1 MMLTNL
7 GKYIE
12 IYDERNQDRLDT
24 SHVVGISTSKEF
36 IETKAK
42 LDGVNLKSYKV
53 VPPGHFAYVSD
64 TSRRGEKISLAYNS
78 SSTEYLV
85 SSISTVF
92 KVASPEVLS
101 SEFLF
106 MYFNRPE
113 FDRFSRYNSWG
124 SARET
129 FSWDDM
135 CGIEI
140 DLPPLHIQEKYVAV
154 YKSILD
160 NQKAYETGLDDL
172 KIVCDGYFDRL
183 KKDRS
188 LYKKL
193 GYFIEKNELRNVDQ
207 KYGKEHV
214 RGISNKKEFMITKAD
229 VSKTDLSKF
238 LIIPENFFAY
248 NSRTD
253 GRDMLVLA
261 INKLDEPVMVT
272 WNYNSFKIKDNM
284 LQELNPDFLYAFLKR
299 AEFDRLVR
307 FMSWGSSQELFSWD
321 SLCDVKIPVPNIQ
334 IQNSIAQLYNVYLER
349 KQINDKLKQQIKD
362 ICPILIA
369 GAIKE
374 ANANG

>member
-1 MMLTNL
+1 MLLTNL

-12 IYDERNQDRLDT
+12 IYDERNQDRLDA

-42 LDGVNLKSYKV
+42 LDGVNLQSYKV

-92 KVASPEVLS
+92 KVASPEILS

-113 FDRFSRYNSWG
+113 FDRFSRFNSWG

-135 CGIEI
+135 CDIEI
-140 DLPPLHIQEKYVAV
+140 VLPPLHIQEKYVAV
-154 YKSILD
+154 YKSMLE
-160 NQKAYETGLDDL
+160 NQKAYETGLEDL
-172 KIVCDGYFDRL
+172 KLVCDATVEKLRKKNLCEAIGNYIEQTDERNNGLGLESVRGLSIEKIIIPTKAKMDGVSLASYKLFKPDEIAYVTVTSRNGDKITIAQNNTNDTYLVSSSYITFRVKDRNVLLPEFLFMYFNRNNFDR
-183 KKDRS
+183 
-188 LYKKL
+188 
-193 GYFIEKNELRNVDQ
+193 
-207 KYGKEHV
+207 
-214 RGISNKKEFMITKAD
+214 
-229 VSKTDLSKF
+229 
-238 LIIPENFFAY
+238 FARY
-248 NSRTD
+248 N
-253 GRDMLVLA
+253 
-261 INKLDEPVMVT
+261 
-272 WNYNSFKIKDNM
+272 
-284 LQELNPDFLYAFLKR
+284 
-299 AEFDRLVR
+299 
-307 FMSWGSSQELFSWD
+307 SWGSAREIFSWED
-321 SLCDVKIPVPNIQ
+321 LCEFEIPIPDITIQ
-334 IQNSIAQLYNVYLER
+334 QSIVDIYNAYITR
-349 KQINDKLKQQIKD
+349 KGIIEKLKQQIKN
-362 ICPILIA
+362 ICPVLIA

>member
-1 MMLTNL
+1 MLLTNL

-12 IYDERNQDRLDT
+12 IYDERNQDRLDA

-42 LDGVNLKSYKV
+42 LDGVNLQSYKV

-92 KVASPEVLS
+92 KVASPEILS

-113 FDRFSRYNSWG
+113 FDRFSRFNSWG

-135 CGIEI
+135 CDIEI
-140 DLPPLHIQEKYVAV
+140 VLPPLHIQEKYVAV
-154 YKSILD
+154 YKSMLE
-160 NQKAYETGLDDL
+160 NQKAYETGLEDL
-172 KIVCDGYFDRL
+172 KLVCDATIEKLRKKNPCEAIGNYIEQTDERNNGLGLESVGGLSIEKIIIPTKAKMDGVSLASYKLFKPDEIAYVTVTSRNGDKITIAQNNTNDTYLVSSSYITFRVKDRNVLLPEFLFMYFNRNNFDR
-183 KKDRS
+183 
-188 LYKKL
+188 
-193 GYFIEKNELRNVDQ
+193 
-207 KYGKEHV
+207 
-214 RGISNKKEFMITKAD
+214 
-229 VSKTDLSKF
+229 
-238 LIIPENFFAY
+238 FARY
-248 NSRTD
+248 N
-253 GRDMLVLA
+253 
-261 INKLDEPVMVT
+261 
-272 WNYNSFKIKDNM
+272 
-284 LQELNPDFLYAFLKR
+284 
-299 AEFDRLVR
+299 
-307 FMSWGSSQELFSWD
+307 SWGSAREIFSWED
-321 SLCDVKIPVPNIQ
+321 LCEFEIPIPDITIQ
-334 IQNSIAQLYNVYLER
+334 QSIVDIYNAYITR
-349 KQINDKLKQQIKD
+349 KGIIEKLKQQIKN
-362 ICPILIA
+362 ICPVLIA

>member
-1 MMLTNL
+1 MTST
-7 GKYIE
+7 KYKIKDLVT
-12 IYDERNQDRLDT
+12 IVDERNT
-24 SHVVGISTSKEF
+24 IGIRNFFGINKNKEF
-36 IETKAK
+36 MPTNAK
-42 LDGVNLKSYKV
+42 TEGLNEKNYKLV
-53 VPPGHFAYVSD
+53 YKNRFVYSGMQTGRDKCIRISMYTGESPIIVSPAYTTFEITATDIVIPDYFFMTFLSNEKDRMGWFYSD
-64 TSRRGEKISLAYNS
+64 
-78 SSTEYLV
+78 
-85 SSISTVF
+85 SSIRANLDWEIF
-92 KVASPEVLS
+92 C
-101 SEFLF
+101 
-106 MYFNRPE
+106 
-113 FDRFSRYNSWG
+113 D
-124 SARET
+124 
-129 FSWDDM
+129 
-135 CGIEI
+135 IEI

-193 GYFIEKNELRNVDQ
+193 GYFIEKNELRNVDK

-214 RGISNKKEFMITKAD
+214 RGISNKKEFMLTKAD

-238 LIIPENFFAY
+238 LIIPKNFFAY

-284 LQELNPDFLYAFLKR
+284 LQKLNPDFLYAFLKR

-321 SLCDVKIPVPNIQ
+321 SLCDVQIPVPNIQ

-349 KQINDKLKQQIKD
+349 KQINEKLKQQIKD

>member
-12 IYDERNQDRLDT
+12 IYDERNQDRLDV

-92 KVASPEVLS
+92 KVASPEIIS

-113 FDRFSRYNSWG
+113 FDRYSRYNSWG

-135 CGIEI
+135 CDIEI
-140 DLPPLHIQEKYVAV
+140 DLPPLHIQKKYVSV
-154 YKSILD
+154 YKSMLD
-160 NQKAYETGLDDL
+160 NQKAYETGLEDL
-172 KIVCDGYFDRL
+172 KLVCDAT
-183 KKDRS
+183 
-188 LYKKL
+188 
-193 GYFIEKNELRNVDQ
+193 IEKLRREMPSEKIGKYIEQVRELNSDSKITLEQGVN
-207 KYGKEHV
+207 
-214 RGISNKKEFMITKAD
+214 ISKEFITPQRKN
-229 VSKTDLSKF
+229 SDLSKRLVVRDKQFVYSAQLNNENVAIAYREGEDCVVSPVYTVFRNISPEKILDKYLMLWFRRSEWGRFVYWQSTGSSYEF
-238 LIIPENFFAY
+238 LQWESVENTKIPIPEIEIQQSIVDIYNAY
-248 NSRTD
+248 ITRNE
-253 GRDMLVLA
+253 
-261 INKLDEPVMVT
+261 INE
-272 WNYNSFKIKDNM
+272 
-284 LQELNPDFLYAFLKR
+284 
-299 AEFDRLVR
+299 
-307 FMSWGSSQELFSWD
+307 
-321 SLCDVKIPVPNIQ
+321 
-334 IQNSIAQLYNVYLER
+334 
-349 KQINDKLKQQIKD
+349 KLKQQIKD

-374 ANANG
+374 ANADG

>member
-1 MMLTNL
+1 MLLTNL

-12 IYDERNQDRLDT
+12 IYDERNQDRLDA

-42 LDGVNLKSYKV
+42 LDGVNLQSYKV

-92 KVASPEVLS
+92 KVASPEILS

-113 FDRFSRYNSWG
+113 FDRFSRFNSWG

-135 CGIEI
+135 CDIEI
-140 DLPPLHIQEKYVAV
+140 VLPPLHIQEKYVAV
-154 YKSILD
+154 YKSMLE
-160 NQKAYETGLDDL
+160 NQKAYETGLEDL
-172 KIVCDGYFDRL
+172 KLVCDATVEKLRKKNPCEAIGNYIEQTDERNNGLGLESVRGLSIEKIIIPTKAKMDGVSLASYKLFKPDEIAYVTVTSRNGDKITIAQNNTNDTYLVSSSYITFRVKDRNVLLPEFLFMYFNRNNFDR
-183 KKDRS
+183 
-188 LYKKL
+188 
-193 GYFIEKNELRNVDQ
+193 
-207 KYGKEHV
+207 
-214 RGISNKKEFMITKAD
+214 
-229 VSKTDLSKF
+229 
-238 LIIPENFFAY
+238 FARY
-248 NSRTD
+248 N
-253 GRDMLVLA
+253 
-261 INKLDEPVMVT
+261 
-272 WNYNSFKIKDNM
+272 
-284 LQELNPDFLYAFLKR
+284 
-299 AEFDRLVR
+299 
-307 FMSWGSSQELFSWD
+307 SWGSAREIFSWED
-321 SLCDVKIPVPNIQ
+321 LCEFEIPIPDITIQ
-334 IQNSIAQLYNVYLER
+334 QSIVDIYNAYITR
-349 KQINDKLKQQIKD
+349 KGIIEKLKQQIKN
-362 ICPILIA
+362 ICPVLIA